1 MKTTFVRKC
10 MCMITALLLVL
21 SVFAVSSSAGESTL
35 NNTIKK
41 IATVDAVD
49 NDSATDGLE
58 FDYGYMTT
66 VNAVQNPDGTYCIC
80 LIMADGSIRI
90 MELNADF
97 SVRTTVNVA
106 PQLECFAAFCK
117 GTDGTYYVLFNQP
130 LKVSTRNQTSLRL
143 VNIGADSS
151 VLRTLDMSGMASGS
165 WLGIG
170 NLNCGNNAMAAN
182 DNYLTG
188 FIGRDMF
195 PVVNNVLQ
203 EGGNVHQASYVF
215 GVELDS
221 FTLVE
226 GLTSNDIPYAS
237 HSFHQT
243 ILKDGNDFLYTERCD
258 SLPSRSHIL
267 TKMSGG
273 LEWKKLYQQYSFEFK
288 SQPVPEG
295 MADNNTYGQLGG
307 VLKCGDKYMLA
318 GTYQNTTQET
328 EQSSANVFVQL
339 FDRVTLT
346 PQKEK
351 YLTSYSDKAGDQD
364 GIDTAVNP
372 KLVSVS
378 DSYVAIPYMLTN
390 YTKKTNEIHVI
401 LADGSGELIWD
412 KAVKYNS
419 DNPVL
424 PKYGQVFYDSAKD
437 SIVWFTV
444 VNRKLIANSIELGVK
459 DETVTTSAADIIE
472 TTTVQE
478 ETTLQEVTTLQEET
492 TTETVVTTKAETT
505 TQAPTIPVFT
515 TEPVPET
522 QTTTQVQQPVE
533 QEPSFWQ
540 KIVDFFMSIYN
551 FFVSLFT

>member
-1 MKTTFVRKC
+1 MKTILFRKTVC
-10 MCMITALLLVL
+10 LITAFLLVL
-21 SVFAVSSSAGESTL
+21 SVFVLSSSAENSTFY
-35 NNTIKK
+35 NSIKK

-49 NDSATDGLE
+49 NDATTYGLE
-58 FDYGYMTT
+58 YDYGYPTT
-66 VNAVQNPDGTYCIC
+66 VNAVQNADGTYCIC
-80 LIMADGSIRI
+80 LVMADGSIKI

-106 PQLECFAAFCK
+106 AQLKFFAAFCK

-130 LKVSTRNQTSLRL
+130 LTVSTRNQTSLRL
-143 VNIGADSS
+143 VNVGSDSS
-151 VLRTLDMSGMASGS
+151 VIRTLDMSGMASGA

-170 NLNCGNNAMAAN
+170 ELNCGNNAMTAN

-195 PVVNNVLQ
+195 PVKNKN
-203 EGGNVHQASYVF
+203 EFHEDGEVHQASYAFAVDL
-215 GVELDS
+215 ES
-221 FTLVE
+221 FSLVE

-243 ILKDGNDFLYTERCD
+243 ILKDGNDFLYVERCD
-258 SLPSRSHIL
+258 SMPSRAYVL

-273 LEWKKLYQQYSFEFK
+273 LEWKKLYQKYSFEFK
-288 SQPVPEG
+288 SKPVPEG
-295 MADNNTYGQLGG
+295 TADNNTYGQLGG
-307 VLKCGDKYMLA
+307 VLRCGDKYMLV
-318 GTYQNTTQET
+318 GTYQNTTEET

-346 PQKEK
+346 SQKEK
-351 YLTSYSDKAGDQD
+351 YLTSYADKPGTGN
-364 GIDTAVNP
+364 GINTAANP
-372 KLVSVS
+372 KLVKVS

-390 YTKKTNEIHVI
+390 YTKNTDEIHVI
-401 LADGSGELIWD
+401 LADSSGEMLWD
-412 KAVKYNS
+412 KAVEYNS
-419 DNPVL
+419 DNPSL

-459 DETVTTSAADIIE
+459 GETVTTSAATVTE
-472 TTTVQE
+472 TTTAQE
-478 ETTLQEVTTLQEET
+478 ETS
-492 TTETVVTTKAETT
+492 TETVAATKAETT
-505 TQAPTIPVFT
+505 TESATVPVFT

-522 QTTTQVQQPVE
+522 ETTTEAQQQVE
-533 QEPSFWQ
+533 QEPTFWQ
-540 KIVDFFMSIYN
+540 KIVNFFMSIYN